1 VAPALPVEYPGRVS
15 IPRRSESASLV
26 SRSPE
31 RHAQSRVGDVL
42 PGGYTLLAVVGVG
55 GAAAVFEARDA
66 DGATVAVKLLHPHLR
81 TNDALVRRFQR
92 EAALLSLVNHPGIVP
107 ILATG
112 TDGDDLP
119 FLVMPLLRG
128 ETLEE
133 LRLARGGTLPVPEA
147 AGYALALLD
156 VLAAVHAAG
165 VVHRD
170 VKPANVFRETGDRI
184 RLLDFGLAGRLSGGD
199 DDDSLDDDALSLAE
213 DGELLGTLA
222 FMAPEQAAG
231 RRSDVGA
238 RSDLFAVG
246 ATLSKLV
253 SGHDAHEGSTR
264 HERLLKAATRPVPP
278 LATRFVDASPELG
291 AFVDRALSFH
301 PPQRF
306 ADAASMR
313 AALSPLG
320 GPPAVDAATQV
331 APTAGPVR
339 LRRRSVTMGLVALV
353 TIGGSLAW
361 ATGATEPAHGN
372 ARDRAARDEP
382 ARAAPPVARTR
393 REPSVDRGSGAA
405 SSLPSAPARSAASTA
420 PASVVVA
427 TDRPDPMDI
436 RR

>member
-1 VAPALPVEYPGRVS
+1 MS
-15 IPRRSESASLV
+15 IHRRSAGASLAT
-26 SRSPE
+26 RSPE
-31 RHAQSRVGDVL
+31 RHAQSRVGEVL
-42 PGGYTLLAVVGVG
+42 PGGYTLLAVAGVG

-92 EAALLSLVNHPGIVP
+92 EAALLSRVSHPGIVP
-107 ILATG
+107 ILATV

-147 AGYALALLD
+147 AGYTLALLD

-170 VKPANVFRETGDRI
+170 VKPANVFRETDGRV

-199 DDDSLDDDALSLAE
+199 DDALDDDALSLAE

-253 SGHDAHEGSTR
+253 SGHDAHEGASK
-264 HERLLKAATRPVPP
+264 HERLLNAATRPVPP
-278 LATRFVDASPELG
+278 LATRFPDASPELG
-291 AFVDRALSFH
+291 ALVDRALSFH

-313 AALSPLG
+313 AALSTLG
-320 GPPAVDAATQV
+320 GPSALDAATQA
-331 APTAGPVR
+331 APTAGPSR
-339 LRRRSVTMGLVALV
+339 LQRRSVAMGLVALL

-361 ATGATEPAHGN
+361 AAWATEPALGS
-372 ARDRAARDEP
+372 ARERAARDEP
-382 ARAAPPVARTR
+382 ARAASPVGRAR
-393 REPSVDRGSGAA
+393 REPSADRGSGVG
-405 SSLPSAPARSAASTA
+405 SSLPAAPARSAASAA
-420 PASVVVA
+420 PTSVAVA

>member
-1 VAPALPVEYPGRVS
+1 MAG
-15 IPRRSESASLV
+15 I
-26 SRSPE
+26 
-31 RHAQSRVGDVL
+31 
-42 PGGYTLLAVVGVG
+42 G

-66 DGATVAVKLLHPHLR
+66 GGATVAVKLLHPHLR

-92 EAALLSLVNHPGIVP
+92 EAALLSPVNHPGIVP

-147 AGYALALLD
+147 AGYTLALLD

-170 VKPANVFRETGDRI
+170 VKPANVFRETGGRI
-184 RLLDFGLAGRLSGGD
+184 RLLDFGLAGRLSAGND
-199 DDDSLDDDALSLAE
+199 DDDGLDDDALSLAE

-246 ATLSKLV
+246 ATLMKLV
-253 SGHDAHEGSTR
+253 SGHDTHEGASK
-264 HERLLKAATRPVPP
+264 HERLLNAATRPVPT
-278 LATRFVDASPELG
+278 LATRSPAASPELV

-301 PPQRF
+301 PAQRF
-306 ADAASMR
+306 SDAPRMR
-313 AALSPLG
+313 AALSTLASAS
-320 GPPAVDAATQV
+320 AVDAATQV
-331 APTAGPVR
+331 APTAEPIN
-339 LRRRSVTMGLVALV
+339 LRRRGVTLALVALLA
-353 TIGGSLAW
+353 IGGGLAW
-361 ATGATEPAHGN
+361 APWAPEPTLGG
-372 ARDRAARDEP
+372 ARDRTARDEP
-382 ARAAPPVARTR
+382 ARAAFPVARAR
-393 REPSVDRGSGAA
+393 REPLADPGSLTA
-405 SSLPSAPARSAASTA
+405 SSLPSAPAPSAAPT
-420 PASVVVA
+420 SVVVA